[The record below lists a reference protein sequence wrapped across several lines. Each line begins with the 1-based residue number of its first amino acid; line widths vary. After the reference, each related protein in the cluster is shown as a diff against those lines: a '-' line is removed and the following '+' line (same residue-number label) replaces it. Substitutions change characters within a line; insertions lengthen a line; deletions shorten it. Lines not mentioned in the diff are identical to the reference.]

1 MKLVATLPK
10 ASLASGAH
18 VRVPYPPYDVL
29 VALVDGV
36 PFAIEDA
43 CNHAGASLAPGPRTK
58 DGKCIVCPVH
68 GYVFELTTG
77 KLRSPR
83 GLCGDQRPFV
93 IEDDGE
99 GTLTIWDPF
108 EVVVVP

>member
-1 MKLVATLPK
+1 
-10 ASLASGAH
+10 
-18 VRVPYPPYDVL
+18 
-29 VALVDGV
+29 
-36 PFAIEDA
+36 
-43 CNHAGASLAPGPRTK
+43 
-58 DGKCIVCPVH
+58 VH